1 MTYSTHFNTFTIE
14 RDVAA
19 DPALTFL
26 AFSTAEGKGAWFVGP
41 SDWKPLIR
49 EFDFREGGSER
60 VKGQFGTGK
69 ISDFRCQYHDI
80 VPEKRITY
88 TYDMFVDD
96 KRISV
101 SLATIEFSPSSKGTL
116 LKITEQLV
124 HFDGYPTPEDRE
136 VGTRY
141 LVEMAAS
148 YVESQAAKVAI

>member
-1 MTYSTHFNTFTIE
+1 MTYSTHFNTFTIA

-19 DPALTFL
+19 DPALAYL
-26 AFSTAEGKGAWFVGP
+26 AFSTKEGKEAWFVGP
-41 SDWKPLIR
+41 NDWAALIR

-60 VKGQFGTGK
+60 VKGRFGNGK
-69 ISDFRCQYHDI
+69 VSDFQCRYHDI

-101 SLATIEFSPSSKGTL
+101 SLATIEFEPSAKGTL

-141 LVEMAAS
+141 LIEMAANYIEAQS
-148 YVESQAAKVAI
+148 AKVAV